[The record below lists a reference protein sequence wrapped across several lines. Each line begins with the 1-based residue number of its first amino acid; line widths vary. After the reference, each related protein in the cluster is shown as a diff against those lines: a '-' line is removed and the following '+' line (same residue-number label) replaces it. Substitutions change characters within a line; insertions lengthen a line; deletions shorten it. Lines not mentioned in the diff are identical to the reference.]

1 MATGQS
7 EVATRQ
13 RWALIRGDH
22 WAEVATGQT
31 EVGSGQAEVATG
43 QAEVATK
50 GRQRWPLGRG
60 GQ

>member
-1 MATGQS
+1 M
-7 EVATRQ
+7 ATRQ

-31 EVGSGQAEVATG
+31 EVGSGHAEVATG